1 MARQVRSEATRRKL
15 LDAAIDVFGE
25 VGYVAAGRTA
35 IIERA
40 GVTKGALYHHFDSM
54 ESLVTA
60 IIEGGF
66 ATMLDTFRGM
76 CQPSSPALE
85 GMIHGMFAVTAV
97 LATDKEARAAGHLV
111 FALSESNDLGGD
123 VAAQWAAAVT
133 AQTARAIAEGDLR
146 EDLDPGQAAASITG
160 AMLGTWLLSR
170 SGDSVGRLT
179 RMWEMLL
186 PAIVS
191 ADSLSYFGQFLAREA
206 LRYQS
211 SPGADGGGADAA
223 AER

>member
-1 MARQVRSEATRRKL
+1 MARQLRSEATRRKL

-146 EDLDPGQAAASITG
+146 EDLDPGQAAESITG

-186 PAIVS
+186 PAIVA

-206 LRYQS
+206 LRYQA
-211 SPGADGGGADAA
+211 SPGADGGGADPAV
-223 AER
+223 ER

>member
-54 ESLVTA
+54 ESLVMA

-66 ATMLDTFRGM
+66 ATMLNTFRGM

-97 LATDKEARAAGHLV
+97 LAADKEARAAGHLV

-123 VAAQWAAAVT
+123 VAGEWAAAVT
-133 AQTARAIAEGDLR
+133 AQTTRAIAEGDLR
-146 EDLDPGQAAASITG
+146 EDLDAAQVAESITG
-160 AMLGTWLLSR
+160 AMLGTWLLSH

-179 RMWEMLL
+179 RMWGALL
-186 PAIVS
+186 PAIVA
-191 ADSLSYFGQFLAREA
+191 ADSLSYFQQFLAREA
-206 LRYQS
+206 LRYQV
-211 SPGADGGGADAA
+211 SPGADEDSAAD
-223 AER
+223 R

>member
-15 LDAAIDVFGE
+15 LDAAIDVFSE

-35 IIERA
+35 IIDRA

-54 ESLVTA
+54 EALVVA

-66 ATMLDTFRGM
+66 ATMLNTFRSM

-97 LATDKEARAAGHLV
+97 LATDKEARAAGHLI
-111 FALSESNDLGGD
+111 FALSESNDLGGE
-123 VAAQWAAAVT
+123 VAGEWAAAVA

-146 EDLDPGQAAASITG
+146 EGLDPGRAAKSITG
-160 AMLGTWLLSR
+160 AMFGTWLLSR
-170 SGDSVGRLT
+170 PGDSVARLT
-179 RMWEMLL
+179 GMWEMLL
-186 PAIVS
+186 PAIVA
-191 ADSLSYFGQFLAREA
+191 ADSLSYFEQFLGREA
-206 LRYQS
+206 LRYQD
-211 SPGADGGGADAA
+211 SPGLNDGGDSAV
-223 AER
+223 ES